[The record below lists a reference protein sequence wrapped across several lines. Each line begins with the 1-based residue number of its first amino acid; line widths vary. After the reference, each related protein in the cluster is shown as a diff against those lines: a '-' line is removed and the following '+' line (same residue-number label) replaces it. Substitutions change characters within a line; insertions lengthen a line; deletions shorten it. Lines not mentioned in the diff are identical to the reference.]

1 MSGLDTLNDD
11 DLANV
16 ACAIRAWTQALDS
29 AGMRPAG
36 MVTPKELEAAQK
48 LSALY
53 PREDTGDFVAAT
65 PTNGR

>member
-1 MSGLDTLNDD
+1 MSGLDELNDD

-16 ACAIRAWTQALDS
+16 ACAIRAWTHALDV
-29 AGMRPAG
+29 AGMNCAG
-36 MVTPKELEAAQK
+36 MVTPKELKAAQK
-48 LSALY
+48 ISALY